1 MEWVVIPLV
10 TVLGMVGGQC
20 WKPARRF
27 FVPIISVALYCYKCN
42 RDGTR
47 VDHKKVVA
55 LLAEAV
61 ALSSGYGENS
71 KYYKLCGG
79 RWWLVRLIYGL
90 MVGFPVALAGFVWG
104 ALIMPLAYMVRFN
117 YSFKVGKYD
126 FLWQDFYTYSLL
138 GYCIWM
144 VV

>member
-1 MEWVVIPLV
+1 MEWIVIPVV
-10 TVLGMVGGQC
+10 TVLGMMGGQ
-20 WKPARRF
+20 KIKALRRYGIPTLSL
-27 FVPIISVALYCYKCN
+27 VIGKKGKK
-42 RDGTR
+42 RD
-47 VDHKKVVA
+47 KFLL
-55 LLAEAV
+55 LLALF
-61 ALSSGYGENS
+61 LSMGYGENS
-71 KYYKLCGG
+71 KLYELCGG
-79 RWWLVRLIYGL
+79 KWWLVRLVYGV
-90 MVGFPVALAGFVWG
+90 MVGVPVVLAGYVWG